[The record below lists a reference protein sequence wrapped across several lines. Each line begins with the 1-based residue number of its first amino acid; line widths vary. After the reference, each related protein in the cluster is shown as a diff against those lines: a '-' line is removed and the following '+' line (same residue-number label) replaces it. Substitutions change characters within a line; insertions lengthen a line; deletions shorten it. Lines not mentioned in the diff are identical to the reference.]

1 MLLCSLKNSRSCM
14 YSKKHI
20 IKISSPILLSLLA
33 QNIIQVIDTA
43 FLGRVG
49 EIELGASALAGI
61 IYIALYTLGF
71 GFSMGSQILIGRRN
85 GEENYSKI
93 GEIVI
98 QGVLFLLIPAIVLIP
113 VLRYAAGQWLP
124 MMFNSQNV
132 AGAVTEYLEWR
143 VFGIIFAFTNVMF
156 RAFYIGI
163 ARTKVLT
170 LNALVMAVVNVIF
183 DYGLIFGNLGMPEMG
198 IGGAAL
204 ASIIAEFASTIFF
217 VLYTFKTVD
226 LEKYGFRITRFRWAV
241 VKRILN
247 ISIFMMMQYLFSI
260 VTWMLFFVFIENYLG
275 ERPLAVTNI
284 VRSFYTIF
292 TIPSHALGSAT
303 STLVSNTIGAGK
315 RDEVLPLLRRLSFLS
330 LAVMLVVIAVVSV
343 IPRVMIHIY
352 TDDPSLINDTVAP
365 LYVLISSLPLYSIGT
380 VLFSGVSGTGNTRT
394 ALKFEIIT
402 LVFYLAYMLLVIAY
416 LQLSV
421 AVAWTTEHV
430 YWVFLLVL
438 SFLYLRSG
446 KWKEKEI

>member
-1 MLLCSLKNSRSCM
+1 M

-33 QNIIQVIDTA
+33 QNLIQVIDTA

-49 EIELGASALAGI
+49 EVELGASALAGI

-85 GEENYSKI
+85 GEGNYSKI

-98 QGVLFLLIPAIVLIP
+98 QGVLFLLIPAILLIP
-113 VLRYAAGQWLP
+113 VLKYAAAQWLP

-143 VFGIIFAFTNVMF
+143 IFGIIFAFTNVMF

-170 LNALVMAVVNVIF
+170 LNALVMAVVNVVF

-204 ASIIAEFASTIFF
+204 ASVIAEFSSTVFF
-217 VLYTFKTVD
+217 VVYTYKSVD
-226 LEKYGFRITRFRWAV
+226 LEKYGFRRTRFQWVV

-303 STLVSNTIGAGK
+303 STLVSNTIGSGR
-315 RDEVLPLLRRLSFLS
+315 RDEVLPLVKRLSFLS
-330 LAVMLVVIAVVSV
+330 LAVMLCVIAVVSAF
-343 IPRVMIHIY
+343 PRLMIHIY
-352 TDDPSLINDTVAP
+352 TDDPSLINDTVSP

-394 ALKFEIIT
+394 ALKYEIVT
-402 LVFYLAYMLLVIAY
+402 LVFYMAYMWFVIAF
-416 LQLSV
+416 LRSSV
-421 AVAWTTEHV
+421 ALAWTTEHV
-430 YWVFLLVL
+430 YWLFLLIF
-438 SFLYLRSG
+438 SFLYLKSG

>member
-1 MLLCSLKNSRSCM
+1 M

-113 VLRYAAGQWLP
+113 VLRYAAGEWLP

-217 VLYTFKTVD
+217 VLYTFKTID

-402 LVFYLAYMLLVIAY
+402 LVLYLAYMLLVIAY